1 MNSSIDETKT
11 PRRIFRGM
19 IPSRGGLEF
28 FSSKVFFF
36 KIFLLTGLIFLP
48 TGPRTIYA
56 GPLFLQPE
64 LYRDENLD
72 GIQLLFAYSMICS
85 VCVCVSSLI
94 CLWSVTREMRMTPES
109 QKYDYKD
116 ININIMYLQVSELSV
131 YLI

>member
-1 MNSSIDETKT
+1 MV
-11 PRRIFRGM
+11 G
-19 IPSRGGLEF
+19 
-28 FSSKVFFF
+28 VFFF

-109 QKYDYKD
+109 QTYDYKD

-131 YLI
+131 YLIWDLELVAHREKGLNNKKWISILYTF